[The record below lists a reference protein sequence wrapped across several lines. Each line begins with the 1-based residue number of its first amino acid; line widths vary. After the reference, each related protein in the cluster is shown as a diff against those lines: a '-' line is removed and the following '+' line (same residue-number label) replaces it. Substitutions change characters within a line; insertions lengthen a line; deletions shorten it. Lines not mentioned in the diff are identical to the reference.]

1 MKQGT
6 KHGRVTDLE
15 GDPHGASATWG
26 RRRSG
31 RTRPKVVAVGRTIG
45 EARERLETANE
56 RAAARKK
63 DKRKNNLRILFV
75 TIGFIL
81 LALILVGLYFTFFNE
96 EEGNSIANNT
106 IYIPYTPTIE
116 VVDEDASATGGEI
129 TSRMSEYIGQ
139 AEVDFRALGL
149 TPVKAVI
156 PNNSIREIDF
166 YLEGYSGFIKMLL
179 DRGTAVSV
187 EDADRMIRYLANQG
201 ITDFEYIDVRLE
213 GKAYWK

>member
-1 MKQGT
+1 MA
-6 KHGRVTDLE
+6 RPEL
-15 GDPHGASATWG
+15 A
-26 RRRSG
+26 RRHANRKS
-31 RTRPKVVAVGRTIG
+31 TIKSGRTIG

-63 DKRKNNLRILFV
+63 DKRKNNLRIFFV

-81 LALILVGLYFTFFNE
+81 LALILVGLYLAFFNE
-96 EEGNSIANNT
+96 GSGSKIANNT
-106 IYIPYTPTIE
+106 VYIPYTPTIE

-139 AEVDFRALGL
+139 FEVDFRALGL
-149 TPVKAVI
+149 TPIKAVI
-156 PNNSIREIDF
+156 PNGSIREVDF
-166 YLEGYSGFIKMLL
+166 YLEGYSGFIKTLI
-179 DRGTAVSV
+179 DRGTAVTA
-187 EDADRMIRYLANQG
+187 EDTERMLRYLSEQG